1 MLLTCM
7 TSYDILLANKKKT
20 MKRLIVLAPAIDPSA
35 QEAEPGRPLEFEGS
49 LVDGESSR
57 QSPFRATSE
66 SLPQK
71 AN

>member
-1 MLLTCM
+1 M
-7 TSYDILLANKKKT
+7 TFYDILLANKKKNNYEEID
-20 MKRLIVLAPAIDPSA
+20 LLAPAIDPSA

-49 LVDGESSR
+49 SVDGESSR
-57 QSPFRATSE
+57 PSPFRATSE